1 MCSCHV
7 HLRSLRFSMMKLVQ
21 NGPNNGERKMAAGGK
36 KVEGARKNG
45 RVLFRPLFTLDSIP
59 KSAVKFLLPVC

>member
-1 MCSCHV
+1 
-7 HLRSLRFSMMKLVQ
+7 MMKLVQ